1 MGLVEGRG
9 QEVLLV
15 LLQLVQAKCL
25 EAEGVL
31 AAAVVGVMRRD
42 MLMEVLEALVVVV
55 AQVAALLIVLGVM
68 VELAAALALL

>member
-1 MGLVEGRG
+1 
-9 QEVLLV
+9 
-15 LLQLVQAKCL
+15 
-25 EAEGVL
+25 
-31 AAAVVGVMRRD
+31 MRRD